1 MLTHSARYDA
11 SGDVAPSEDYTMSA
25 PSKLRALLAKP
36 GIHLMPCCFDALS
49 ARLVE
54 KANFPV
60 TFASGFSVAAAH
72 GLPDTGLMSF
82 GEMEQAMRR
91 ITGSLEQIPCIGDGD
106 TGYGNAVNAKR
117 TVRGYAAA
125 GLAGVMIE
133 DQVAPKRCGHTR
145 DKAVVDRPTAL
156 ARVRAAVDA
165 SREAAANEEDSIL
178 ILART
183 DALKTD
189 GLDEA
194 LERAIAFRDLGADIV
209 FVEAPRS
216 LDEMRLIA
224 KEVSG
229 VPQLVN
235 CLAGGLTPVLPPDE
249 LEKLGF
255 TRTLAAYPLD
265 LLNASIVAQRQALEG
280 LRTGKPPPELTL
292 PFAELQE
299 AVGFPEYYAEEAKY
313 KS

>member
-1 MLTHSARYDA
+1 
-11 SGDVAPSEDYTMSA
+11 MSA

-54 KANFPV
+54 KANFSV

-91 ITGSLEQIPCIGDGD
+91 ITGSLEHIPCIGDGD

-183 DALKTD
+183 DALNVTC
-189 GLDEA
+189 
-194 LERAIAFRDLGADIV
+194 ERHSASTRLH
-209 FVEAPRS
+209 
-216 LDEMRLIA
+216 RLI
-224 KEVSG
+224 
-229 VPQLVN
+229 Q
-235 CLAGGLTPVLPPDE
+235 
-249 LEKLGF
+249 
-255 TRTLAAYPLD
+255 
-265 LLNASIVAQRQALEG
+265 AQRWGGVLRMRRRSRRRRRRPKGQPIWTEG
-280 LRTGKPPPELTL
+280 HVRG
-292 PFAELQE
+292 
-299 AVGFPEYYAEEAKY
+299 V
-313 KS
+313 